1 MGVSYQNENQSPP
14 NTRAPFWSLLLSC
27 AVLLAAA
34 SSCSTPRPAME
45 RFDLRNRVSATEF
58 PDVDAVVLLDR
69 REVTYN
75 YSMEQERPFAEE
87 RHHQRIQLMGEAA
100 LGLRKFRLPYDD
112 RSRILHVQARII
124 KPDGRIINM
133 PDDRTVKLPRFSPES
148 PAAKLYNDDGFLLGK
163 IGNAE
168 VGDIIELSYQRI
180 IRDPRWLDPLQIGG
194 EYPVIRGEVI
204 INHPRT
210 YEIDFRVTR
219 FGELSRARPTKLP
232 TQVPNLQGGEPLPGT
247 RLVFVFEDEPA
258 IYPEPLQP
266 KTDALSTQVHVTLV
280 GYRAQGKRYE
290 GYRHWNDVG
299 RWYNQLT
306 SGNDV
311 PDEAVKELIRK
322 RGGRR
327 AQKGDKLLDVQ
338 QFLQNRIVDVPNFL
352 NLSSLPARPPVEI
365 LRHRIGDSKDQAS
378 LGLAMLRAM
387 GLDAFPILVSEQG
400 SFASLPDLP
409 TPALFN
415 HVILAIPS
423 GGDFYFLDPGTPD
436 LPPGRLPG
444 SLQGQ
449 RGLLVRQDGSAEFID
464 LPTDPV
470 EQNTRDY
477 RYSFVIDGAGQ
488 ASGQIILELSG
499 LEATLGRQLL
509 RSGGTEVAQN
519 MQAAFGGDRQV
530 LKWQSVH
537 AVSHPQDADKA
548 LRLQVV
554 LEPAQVAERV
564 GQSLVLSL
572 AQLLGQPHAY
582 LWRERRQMPL
592 LRSHRSREFHRLT
605 VEMPAGYGITALPH
619 NGGGESPLL
628 QWQDQWSVANGALFL
643 ERNLVFAERTVS
655 TEQYPAYRTPIERL
669 WQFQK
674 NGLELVRGGDRGENY
689 GDAPF

>member
-1 MGVSYQNENQSPP
+1 MGVSHKYHF
-14 NTRAPFWSLLLSC
+14 APSHKRRFLSLLPLV
-27 AVLLAAA
+27 VLLIG
-34 SSCSTPRPAME
+34 SVSCSTPRPAME
-45 RFDLRNRVSATEF
+45 RFDLRNRVDRSSF

-75 YSMEQERPFAEE
+75 YSIEQERPFAEE
-87 RHHQRIQLMGEAA
+87 RHLRRIQIMGDDA
-100 LGLRKFRLPYDD
+100 LGLRKFRLPYDN

-124 KPDGRIINM
+124 KPDGRIVDM
-133 PDDRTVKLPRFSPES
+133 PDDRTVKLPRFAPES
-148 PAAKLYNDDGFLLGK
+148 PAARLYNDDGYLLGK
-163 IGNAE
+163 IGKAE
-168 VGDIIELSYQRI
+168 VGDVIELSYQRI
-180 IRDPRWLDPLQIGG
+180 IRDPRWLEPLQIGG
-194 EYPVIRGEVI
+194 DYPVVRGEVV

-219 FGELSRARPTKLP
+219 FGELSRASPTKLP
-232 TQVPNLQGGEPLPGT
+232 TQIPNLQGGEPLPGS

-258 IYPEPLQP
+258 IYPEPMQP
-266 KTDALSTQVHVTLV
+266 KTSALSAQVHVTLV

-299 RWYNQLT
+299 RWYNHLVA
-306 SGNDV
+306 GHDL

-327 AQKGDKLLDVQ
+327 AQKMEKLVDVQ
-338 QFLQNRIVDVPNFL
+338 LFLQNRIVDVPNFL
-352 NLSSLPARPPVEI
+352 NLASLPSRPPAEI
-365 LRHRIGDSKDQAS
+365 LRHRTGDSKDQAS

-423 GGDFYFLDPGTPD
+423 GGAFFFLDPGTPD

-444 SLQGQ
+444 RLQGQ

-464 LPTDPV
+464 LPTDPA
-470 EQNTRDY
+470 EANTRDY
-477 RYSFVIDGAGQ
+477 RYSFVVDGAGQ

-499 LEATLGRQLL
+499 LEAARGRQIL
-509 RSGGTEVAQN
+509 RSGGAEVAKR
-519 MQAAFGGDRQV
+519 MQAAFGGSEGT
-530 LKWQSVH
+530 LTWQSVH
-537 AVSHPQDADKA
+537 PVSHPQDTDKA

-554 LEPAQVAERV
+554 LEPGQVAERI
-564 GQSLVLSL
+564 GQSLELSL

-592 LRSHRSREFHRLT
+592 LRSHRSSEVHRVT
-605 VEMPAGYGITALPH
+605 IEMPAGYGIVALPA
-619 NGGGESPLL
+619 NGRDESPLL

-643 ERNLVFAERTVS
+643 ERNLIFAERTVS
-655 TEQYPAYRTPIERL
+655 TRHYPEYRAPIDRL
-669 WQFQK
+669 WQFQS
-674 NGLELVRGGDRGENY
+674 NGLELLRGGERGEDY